1 MKRKNKRKKLNLKKI
16 LIMIIF
22 IVMILCI
29 YKAIDFFIKQTGI
42 IEASSQVEEILRVVE
57 KNNHASISRYI
68 VYGTH
73 LNLEGNIQFTGDN
86 QIKKA
91 EVIAKDL
98 SGKEIVIDS
107 EYTYEDNLLSFSTL
121 KEINI
126 GLNLEK
132 LDVIDHYIL
141 LKIEFANDETK
152 YYSMS
157 NDTEY
162 GNIDYYTL
170 TRKHTNN
177 KISINF
183 GTLENIPVFRL
194 NITTVKELPEDVY
207 DVVVD
212 PGHGGSDCG
221 AISGKYM
228 ESDIVLDC
236 AKELKKQLEEI
247 GLKVLLTRDGTES
260 SEDYTVYNI
269 YDEDG
274 RVTMANESHAKILI
288 SLHMNSNEEHISEGG
303 IEVYASP
310 NSDLTLAKLLADN
323 IVEVANTEYSQNE
336 SDKELEGVYVRMIE
350 LDEDINNRNSS
361 SNNYH
366 GIFDSIPYLYIIREI
381 GGIATGAYVD
391 GSDSNY
397 SANKYRN
404 SNVGVEGYLIE
415 LGYINV
421 REDLNHVLRNKE
433 LYVKGIV
440 NSINTFYEIEQ
451 K

>member
-1 MKRKNKRKKLNLKKI
+1 MKRKVKRKKLNLRKI
-16 LIMIIF
+16 FVIIIF
-22 IVMILCI
+22 ILMILSI

-73 LNLEGNIQFTGDN
+73 LNLEGNIQITGDN
-86 QIKKA
+86 QIEKA

-98 SGKEIVIDS
+98 SGNEIVIDS

-121 KEINI
+121 KEINT

-132 LDVIDHYIL
+132 LDVIDYYLL
-141 LKIEFANDETK
+141 LKVEFSNDEMK
-152 YYSMS
+152 YYSLS

-162 GNIDYYTL
+162 GDIEYYTL
-170 TRKHTNN
+170 TRNDTNH
-177 KISINF
+177 KININF

-194 NITTVKELPEDVY
+194 SITTVNELPEDVY

-212 PGHGGSDCG
+212 PGHGGSDGG
-221 AISGKYM
+221 AEYGNYT
-228 ESDIVLDC
+228 ESEIVLDC
-236 AKELKKQLEEI
+236 AKKLKTQLEEI

-260 SEDYTVYNI
+260 SEEYTAYNV

-288 SLHMNSNEEHISEGG
+288 SLHMNSNEEYISESG

-310 NSDLTLAKLLADN
+310 NSDLTLAKLFADN
-323 IVEVANTEYSQNE
+323 IVETADIQYSQNE
-336 SDKELEGVYVRMIE
+336 SYKEEEGVYVRTIE
-350 LDEDINNRNSS
+350 LEDDDEEDSDNNK
-361 SNNYH
+361 H
-366 GIFDSIPYLYIIREI
+366 GIFDSVPYLYIIREI

-391 GSDSNY
+391 GSNSNY
-397 SANKYRN
+397 SANQYRN

-421 REDLNHVLRNKE
+421 REDLNHVLKNGD

-440 NSINTFYEIEQ
+440 DSICTFYEIEQ